1 MPIKMSC
8 LPRRKVMPFMNSSAT
23 VTVGTW
29 VTHRKDS
36 NSESDSMFQ
45 NESDLELMQQEHNPQ
60 DRIRKQL
67 HSQTAILLLGSIC
80 GKK

>member
-1 MPIKMSC
+1 
-8 LPRRKVMPFMNSSAT
+8 MNSSAT

-29 VTHRKDS
+29 VAHRKDS

-67 HSQTAILLLGSIC
+67 HSQTAFCYWVASVEKIENTLQTMKTPSFQF
-80 GKK
+80 